1 MAEFLTKQQLMARGQ
16 EAATLGVDLALGGAG
31 VAVGMFSAK
40 YIGETVESI
49 VTKEDV
55 TAESTLSAKAIAWMS
70 NNLPKGVLAYMTSM
84 YKSGN
89 DEIDKVIGGI
99 TYGLAGSIVVDTY
112 ARSVNS
118 GVPTLVLDGKSNNKM
133 LSLERENNA
142 LKAAVK
148 RLGQNQPGQY
158 SLPSLRSV
166 QTRSVQPRSVQP
178 QIVQPQVQVIE
189 PETAQ
194 PKRKIDEQ
202 FGFTDRY
209 TKRPMDESFGFVG
222 GDMVAPAAMGAF
234 GFLGA

>member
-1 MAEFLTKQQLMARGQ
+1 MAEFMKREQLMVKGQ
-16 EAATLGVDLALGGAG
+16 EMADLGIDLALGGAG
-31 VAVGMFSAK
+31 VAVGLFSAK

-55 TAESTLSAKAIAWMS
+55 TAESTLSEKAIAWAA
-70 NNLPKGVLAYMTSM
+70 NNVPKGVVAYLATV

-89 DEIDKVIGGI
+89 DEIDKVIGSI
-99 TYGLAGSIVVDTY
+99 TYGLAGSIAVDTY

-118 GVPTLVLDGKSNNKM
+118 GVPTMMLGNSASNKT

-148 RLGQNQPGQY
+148 RLGQNQH
-158 SLPSLRSV
+158 R
-166 QTRSVQPRSVQP
+166 QP
-178 QIVQPQVQVIE
+178 QIQAQTHV
-189 PETAQ
+189 AQ

-202 FGFTDRY
+202 FGFTQPKRKMDEQFGFTDR
-209 TKRPMDESFGFVG
+209 TVKRPIDETFGFVG
-222 GDMVAPAAMGAF
+222 GDMVAPALMGSF